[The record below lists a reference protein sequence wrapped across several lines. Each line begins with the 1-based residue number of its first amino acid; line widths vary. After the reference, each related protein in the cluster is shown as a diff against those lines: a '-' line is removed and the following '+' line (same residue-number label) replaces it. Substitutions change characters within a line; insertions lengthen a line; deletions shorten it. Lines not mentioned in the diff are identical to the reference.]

1 MHNKTIAQLSAGL
14 AAGEF
19 SSTELTQHFLQR
31 VKDQQDLNA
40 FVTVTE
46 EQALAAAQAADAR
59 LTAGNADTLTGIPF
73 AHKDIF
79 CTNGIRTACGLSLIH
94 ISEPTRRS

>member
-31 VKDQQDLNA
+31 VKDNQDLNA

-46 EQALAAAQAADAR
+46 EQALATAQAADAR
-59 LTAGNADTLTGIPF
+59 IASGNGDSLTGIPF
-73 AHKDIF
+73 AHKD
-79 CTNGIRTACGLSLIH
+79 TVSYTHLTL
-94 ISEPTRRS
+94 PTIYSV